1 MSSYLSQP
9 YQANAPFVNTNLDL
23 IGKVIQLKQ
32 GKYDVAKSQLQQ
44 AYDAFGQTQVIQD
57 YANKYI
63 GAKLTDKVAQ
73 ANQLGGLDLSK
84 SKNVDRLKSLV
95 SNAASD
101 PIILEAIDAT
111 NRKQQYTQ
119 QAELAKKDKG
129 YSDINYKDGLKSANY
144 EEYVNDTTGTV
155 KLGNLNYQAYT
166 DTTNESLELIKK
178 VKDLK
183 GKRRYEESDG
193 NGGMNVRNI
202 EGMTETE
209 ISKLLISSMPPQVRS
224 QLAINGRARYDWNKD
239 DIKKD
244 FDIYKSARI
253 TQLEADKKS
262 YEGIPDNEA
271 QVKDTQITIDRL
283 KSTDM
288 STNEMAS
295 ILENKRFVNST
306 AKMAGR
312 EWDVSYE
319 EDKVWTEKQKL
330 DADRRKEKAKKGV
343 DENGNLIVET
353 STSARQTELS
363 ETAEGTKGLQDSQN
377 QNYNVIKL
385 EATKLLTTLRGEE
398 KTAFE
403 SALSLVGL
411 NKDLTWREGTGQDFT
426 KNSKADAIIK
436 AFNKAG
442 LKFNHK
448 NSYNTLTKA
457 NIDRTSQVK
466 DIIETDKVGIEQA
479 YNEDPD
485 GYINSLKNTYAI
497 TSKAK
502 ESSSLNITNYGGQLP
517 RISGVTGLFDSQL
530 TGGKE
535 AIELNKKIGDFATKA
550 GGLDNIKKYLK
561 DNPDEIRTFAKL
573 TEESDKVYK
582 GLYKNARFD
591 KNLMQDSK
599 SKIEKEIQRRSSE
612 KTLSTFTIYND
623 INISTPKVME
633 TIISQLSANKKLDY
647 KDEVDAAVIAT
658 YGQGGENFDPKL
670 PGTFSRMGKNIVMTQ
685 NQGAIGYKDEKDGS
699 TSKSK
704 GIKNAVYVLEPNET
718 AYKTALK
725 YIQLEEDKLKGFDA
739 NTTTATMPTSR
750 VEFSELKKSK
760 QNDATYVENMASNM
774 KGLNLKNPQGNSVF
788 GITDPSIYI
797 TKQGITDLLT
807 NEKNGTAATNLNAKF
822 GQQKVEQFSASLLS
836 RLEGF
841 QAKPVIKETFIDG
854 EYRKY
859 WGVEI
864 KNDKGAT
871 FLTKSLGVVNLNSDV
886 KYAIDTFPQTFIMH
900 YIMQELQNSQDKNVL
915 NTILDNGI
923 KTTINE

>member
-9 YQANAPFVNTNLDL
+9 YQANAPFQDENFQLL
-23 IGKVIQLKQ
+23 AKVQQLKQ

-63 GAKLTDKVAQ
+63 GAKLTDIVAQ

-144 EEYVNDTTGTV
+144 EEYVSDTTGTV
-155 KLGNLNYQAYT
+155 KLGNLNYQTYT

-183 GKRRYEESDG
+183 GKRRYEEADG

-202 EGMTETE
+202 EGMTEAE
-209 ISKLLISSMPPQVRS
+209 ISNLLISSMSPQVKN
-224 QLAINGRARYDWNKD
+224 QLAINGRAKYDWNKD

-244 FDIYKSARI
+244 FDIYKNARI

-295 ILENKRFVNST
+295 ILENERFVNST

-330 DADRRKEKAKKGV
+330 DADRRKEKAEKGV
-343 DENGNLIVET
+343 DENGNLIAET
-353 STSARQTELS
+353 STSARETELS
-363 ETAEGTKGLQDSQN
+363 ETAEGRKGIKSNYN
-377 QNYNVIKL
+377 QNYDLIKL
-385 EATKLLTTLRGEE
+385 EATKLLSTLRGEE

-403 SALSLVGL
+403 SALSLYGL
-411 NKDLTWREGTGQDFT
+411 NKDLTWRKGTGQDYT
-426 KNSKADAIIK
+426 GSSKADSIIK
-436 AFNKAG
+436 AFDKTE
-442 LKFNHK
+442 LKFKYK
-448 NSYNTLTKA
+448 NSATILAKA
-457 NIDRTSQVK
+457 NIDRTSLVK
-466 DIIETDKVGIEQA
+466 NIIETDKVGIEEV
-479 YNEDPD
+479 YNKDPD
-485 GYINSLKNTYAI
+485 GYIATVDNFSKRRDFLEPGKFSDDPIAFLASGFGKGVWGGVEARRMRDKTKDFLSKVPNGAQGLKA
-497 TSKAK
+497 
-502 ESSSLNITNYGGQLP
+502 
-517 RISGVTGLFDSQL
+517 
-530 TGGKE
+530 
-535 AIELNKKIGDFATKA
+535 
-550 GGLDNIKKYLK
+550 YLK
-561 DNPDEIRTFAKL
+561 QNPDKIREFAEL
-573 TEESDKVYK
+573 TNGIDSVYK
-582 GLYKNARFD
+582 GIADRPMD
-591 KNLMQDSK
+591 KNLMEDAQGS
-599 SKIEKEIQRRSSE
+599 IEKEIQRRSSE
-612 KTLSTFTIYND
+612 KTLSTFTIYDD
-623 INISTPKVME
+623 INISTPKVVE
-633 TIISQLSANKKLDY
+633 SIIGQLSANKKLDY
-647 KDEVDAAVIAT
+647 KDESDAAVIAT

-670 PGTFSRMGKNIVMTQ
+670 PVTFSRMGKNIVMTQ
-685 NQGAIGYKDEKDGS
+685 NQGSIGYGDTKDKA
-699 TSKSK
+699 KLK

-725 YIQLEEDKLKGFDA
+725 YIGLEEDKLKGFDA
-739 NTTTATMPTSR
+739 NTTTATMPSSR

-760 QNDATYVENMASNM
+760 QNDTTYVENMASNM

-822 GQQKVEQFSASLLS
+822 GQQKVEQFSANLLS